1 MATVSFYQ
9 YQYATSGFYPGTE
22 RRHSFGPSPT
32 SLKAI
37 AVTAHPFDAENQN
50 RTLVTDVSVQTTTQ
64 QSHYV
69 NVVVR
74 NVGRDMVG
82 IYYINLAAIGP

>member
-9 YQYATSGFYPGTE
+9 YQFSSQGFYPGTE
-22 RRHSFGPSPT
+22 RRHSFGPSPG
-32 SLKAI
+32 SLMAI
-37 AVTAHPFDAENQN
+37 AVTAHPYDAENQN
-50 RTLVTDVSVQTTTQ
+50 RTLVTDVSMQTTTI
-64 QSHYV
+64 QSYYV

-74 NVGRDMVG
+74 NVGKDKIA